1 MGAMEHQI
9 NEPWLSH
16 IQEAVGGV
24 QQAAQNVALLKA
36 SIYDSQQEQQR
47 LRSHI
52 SMLIAQLAKE
62 AGFPAPY
69 EQYSLSADGTKI
81 VVKEAS

>member
-1 MGAMEHQI
+1 MEHQI
-9 NEPWLSH
+9 NEPWLWH

-24 QQAAQNVALLKA
+24 NQIAHNIAALKA

-47 LRSHI
+47 LRSHV

-62 AGFPAPY
+62 AGFPTPY

-81 VVKEAS
+81 IGKEAS